1 MSKTLFWYVMRDLL
15 RVFLMTS
22 ITLAG
27 IMSFG
32 GLLKPLMQYGL
43 SGGQVAKMLAYFMPA
58 TQTWSLPIAALFAT
72 TVVYGRL
79 AADNELTA
87 CRAHGISYMTM
98 ALPALWL
105 GIILA
110 CVSFACLS
118 FVVPRFTLRAEKVA
132 FQSLADVVQKNIQRS
147 HQLKLEG
154 FVIYAE
160 DAEILPPDERWPGD
174 EAVRLTGPMFCTY
187 ETRVEERTRLSVPD
201 EFYTARLAT
210 VVIHQAEDHVEFT
223 ARLEDGMTFPRKFEG
238 APAEIGGLGAGQ
250 FRSMQLRSPI
260 KENTKF
266 MDLRQ
271 LRRFHQNPAETTE
284 IRELYL
290 AITAQEQENAFLNST
305 AGILRT
311 RKLCEFSD
319 PQSGEGYVL
328 ELEPGVRTLPRGKS
342 KLVFSSG
349 EIPGTRYIRLIKT
362 RNGQQTGTDEARNL
376 SIAVHSDL
384 ESKRM
389 QIEFQLGD
397 VAVTG
402 DEGRPAISSVHR
414 PLSVPMGED
423 LLAIGERGPD
433 YYTHTRGQRGAG
445 GGGDENRSKL
455 HRKLQGLKN
464 GIEAE
469 IHTRASFA
477 VSCLILVMV
486 GCGLGMMFKTG
497 NYLSAF
503 ALSVIPA
510 LLTICLMVTGQHV
523 SEDAASSNMSLG
535 LGLIWA
541 GNVLVL
547 GIALALL
554 DFLRR
559 Q

>member
-22 ITLAG
+22 IVLAG

-43 SGGQVAKMLAYFMPA
+43 SGGQVAKMLMYFMPA

-87 CRAHGISYMTM
+87 CRAHGISYLTM
-98 ALPALWL
+98 ALPAFWL

-110 CVSFACLS
+110 CLSFASLS

-147 HQLKLEG
+147 HQLKLES

-174 EAVRLTGPMFCTY
+174 EVVRLTGPMFCTY
-187 ETRVEERTRLSVPD
+187 ETRIDRDQRTRLLVPD
-201 EFYTARLAT
+201 DFYTAHFAT
-210 VVIHQAEDHVEFT
+210 VVIHQADDHVEFT
-223 ARLEDGMTFPRKFEG
+223 AYLEDGMTFPRKFEG

-271 LRRFHQNPAETTE
+271 LRRFHQHPAETTE
-284 IRELYL
+284 IRQLYL
-290 AITAQEQENAFLNST
+290 GITQQEQENAFLNSVAAT
-305 AGILRT
+305 LKT

-319 PQSGEGYVL
+319 PQSGNGYVL
-328 ELEPGVRTLPRGKS
+328 ELEPGVRFLPRGKS
-342 KLVFSSG
+342 RLSFTSG
-349 EIPGTRYIRLIKT
+349 ETPGARSIRLIRT
-362 RNGQQTGTDEARNL
+362 RNGQPTATDEARNL
-376 SIAVHSDL
+376 SINVQSDL

-389 QIEFQLGD
+389 QLEFQLGD
-397 VAVTG
+397 VAITG

-414 PLSVPMGED
+414 PLSVPMTSD
-423 LLAIGERGPD
+423 LLEITSRGPEF
-433 YYTHTRGQRGAG
+433 YMHRIQVR
-445 GGGDENRSKL
+445 GDENRSRL
-455 HRKLQGLKN
+455 HRKLVFMRN
-464 GIEAE
+464 SIEAE
-469 IHTRASFA
+469 IHSRASFA

-486 GCGLGMMFKTG
+486 GCALGMMFKTG

-503 ALSVIPA
+503 ALSVVPA
-510 LLTICLMVTGQHV
+510 LLTICLMITGQHV
-523 SEDAASSNMSLG
+523 SENSVANSLTFGLALIWTGDVIVLAIALG
-535 LGLIWA
+535 L
-541 GNVLVL
+541 
-547 GIALALL
+547 L
-554 DFLRR
+554 DYLRR

>member
-1 MSKTLFWYVMRDLL
+1 MSKTLFWYVMRDLM

-22 ITLAG
+22 AVLAG

-43 SGGQVAKMLAYFMPA
+43 SGSQVAKMLMYFMPA

-87 CRAHGISYMTM
+87 CRAHGISYLTM
-98 ALPALWL
+98 ALPAFWL

-118 FVVPRFTLRAEKVA
+118 FVVPRFMLKAEKVA

-160 DAEILPPDERWPGD
+160 DAEVLPPQDQWPGD
-174 EAVRLTGPMFCTY
+174 EVVRLTGPMFCTY
-187 ETRVEERTRLSVPD
+187 ETRIDREERTRTQVPD
-201 EFYTARLAT
+201 EFYTARFAT
-210 VVIHQAEDHVEFT
+210 VVIHQGEDHVEFT
-223 ARLEDGMTFPRKFEG
+223 AQLEDGMTFPRKFEG
-238 APAEIGGLGAGQ
+238 APAEIGGLGTGQ

-271 LRRFHQNPAETTE
+271 LHRFYQEPSASTE
-284 IRELYL
+284 VRELYT
-290 AITAQEQENAFLNST
+290 AITQQEQETTYLNTIAS
-305 AGILRT
+305 ALKT

-319 PQSGEGYVL
+319 PQTGDGFVL
-328 ELEPGVRTLPRGKS
+328 EFEPGVRSLPRGKS
-342 KLVFSSG
+342 RLSFTSG
-349 EIPGTRYIRLIKT
+349 ETAGTRYVRLIHTK
-362 RNGQQTGTDEARNL
+362 NNEQVGTDEARNL
-376 SIAVHSDL
+376 NINVHADL
-384 ESKRM
+384 ETNHM
-389 QIEFQLGD
+389 QVEFQLGD

-414 PLSVPMGED
+414 PISVPMSSD
-423 LLAIGERGPD
+423 LLAINARGPEF
-433 YYTHTRGQRGAG
+433 YMHRTQVR
-445 GGGDENRSKL
+445 GDENRGKL
-455 HRKLQGLKN
+455 YRKLLSLRN
-464 GIEAE
+464 NIEAE
-469 IHTRASFA
+469 IHGRASFA
-477 VSCLILVMV
+477 ISCLILVMI

-503 ALSVIPA
+503 ALSVVPA
-510 LLTICLMVTGQHV
+510 LLTICLMITGQHV
-523 SEDAASSNMSLG
+523 SENPAANSLSLG
-535 LGLIWA
+535 LGLIWT
-541 GNVLVL
+541 GNVIVFA
-547 GIALALL
+547 IAAALL
-554 DFLRR
+554 EHLRR

>member
-1 MSKTLFWYVMRDLL
+1 MSKTLFWYVLRDLL

-22 ITLAG
+22 AVLAG

-43 SGGQVAKMLAYFMPA
+43 SGAQVAKMLMYFMPA

-87 CRAHGISYMTM
+87 CRAHGISYLTM
-98 ALPALWL
+98 ALPAFWL

-118 FVVPRFTLRAEKVA
+118 FIVPRFTLRAEKVA

-160 DAEILPPDERWPGD
+160 DAEILPPDQRWLGD
-174 EAVRLTGPMFCTY
+174 EVVRLTGPMFCTY
-187 ETRVEERTRLSVPD
+187 ETRVDREERTRLSVPD
-201 EFYTARLAT
+201 EFYTARFAT

-223 ARLEDGMTFPRKFEG
+223 AFLEDGMTFPRKFEG
-238 APAEIGGLGAGQ
+238 APAEIGGLGTGQ

-284 IRELYL
+284 VRELYL
-290 AITAQEQENAFLNST
+290 AITQQEQETTFLNT
-305 AGILRT
+305 IAATLKT
-311 RKLCEFSD
+311 RKLFEFND

-328 ELEPGVRTLPRGKS
+328 ELEPGVRSLPRGKS
-342 KLVFSSG
+342 KLSFTSG
-349 EIPGTRYIRLIKT
+349 ETPGTRYIRLIRT
-362 RNGQQTGTDEARNL
+362 RNNQELGTDEARNL
-376 SIAVHSDL
+376 SVAVHADL

-397 VAVTG
+397 VSVTG

-414 PLSVPMGED
+414 PLSVPMTAD
-423 LLAIGERGPD
+423 LLALEARGPEF
-433 YYTHTRGQRGAG
+433 YMHRTQVR
-445 GGGDENRSKL
+445 GGDENRSKL
-455 HRKLQGLKN
+455 YRKMLGLRN
-464 GIEAE
+464 GIESE
-469 IHTRASFA
+469 IHSRASFA

-486 GCGLGMMFKTG
+486 GCALGMMFKTG

-510 LLTICLMVTGQHV
+510 LLTICLMITGQHV
-523 SEDAASSNMSLG
+523 SENSVANSLSLG

-541 GNVLVL
+541 GNVIVFGIGL
-547 GIALALL
+547 GLL
-554 DFLRR
+554 DYLRR